1 MDVRTNPL
9 TMAPHTQGQVIA
21 SDWNRPYTREQAA
34 FPAVSTLYQSSKK
47 TFPLEHQGSS
57 NPRRFFSNCLTLEG
71 GTNRLY
77 QNIGT
82 NYQSMLNKMPEE

>member
-47 TFPLEHQGSS
+47 NISF
-57 NPRRFFSNCLTLEG
+57 
-71 GTNRLY
+71 GT
-77 QNIGT
+77 
-82 NYQSMLNKMPEE
+82 SWVK

>member
-34 FPAVSTLYQSSKK
+34 FPAVSTLYQSSKINISFGTSRVK
-47 TFPLEHQGSS
+47 QSEKI
-57 NPRRFFSNCLTLEG
+57 FFGLLD
-71 GTNRLY
+71 
-77 QNIGT
+77 
-82 NYQSMLNKMPEE
+82 P

>member
-47 TFPLEHQGSS
+47 
-57 NPRRFFSNCLTLEG
+57 
-71 GTNRLY
+71 
-77 QNIGT
+77 NISFGMSRVK
-82 NYQSMLNKMPEE
+82 QSKKILFKLLDP